1 MATFPLPTVFKTEE
15 RDSIFCFFACV
26 RKEVCRS
33 VEQKHERCNS
43 LDILDLTLFLSFIR
57 VLGNKVYG
65 KLLLQSILPSLSVTV
80 IIKPKNLNNHTV
92 LIATPEFDKVL
103 FLCSIQ
109 KKARLLTIAISTA
122 FCAGLS
128 SFFVSYSDT
137 DNELRHIDT
146 AFCIQLS
153 SLHVE

>member
-1 MATFPLPTVFKTEE
+1 MTQLVAVRGEKEKIVLKNGHLPTADGVQNGGTRF
-15 RDSIFCFFACV
+15 DLLFFCV

-109 KKARLLTIAISTA
+109 KKKSQVTH
-122 FCAGLS
+122 
-128 SFFVSYSDT
+128 YS
-137 DNELRHIDT
+137 HIDSFLCG
-146 AFCIQLS
+146 AFQLFCILQ
-153 SLHVE
+153 